1 MQNPRRR
8 RPVARRSPVRTLI
21 TNLQKSLREIE
32 ERLQAVEEELYDR
45 DEYDIE
51 FELEE
56 ENAGIGIGS
65 SAQVEE
71 LGQQLINILAA
82 QQCQCTGNIGIGSSV
97 PACSV
102 VEDFSAC
109 CSQPT
114 GIGSSSVGVGSSSAE
129 TCSFCGSYCDCCGC

>member
-8 RPVARRSPVRTLI
+8 RTVARRSPVRTLI

-56 ENAGIGIGS
+56 EDAGIGIGS

-82 QQCQCTGNIGIGSSV
+82 QQCQCTGNIGIGSSM
-97 PACSV
+97 PSCSV
-102 VEDFSAC
+102 VEDFSTC

-114 GIGSSSVGVGSSSAE
+114 GIGSSSVGVGSSSAD

>member
-56 ENAGIGIGS
+56 EDAGKGI
-65 SAQVEE
+65 QVQE
-71 LGQQLINILAA
+71 LNQQLINILAA

-114 GIGSSSVGVGSSSAE
+114 GIGSSSVGVGSSPAD
-129 TCSFCGSYCDCCGC
+129 TCSFSGTYCGCCGC